1 MFTPDERERLRNA
14 LVSAAEADPRITG
27 AALVGSAAVGR
38 EDRWSDVDLA
48 LCLHADAD
56 LDEVVRDWSD
66 RLYRDHDV
74 VHHLDVRS
82 GSTLFR
88 VFLLRDTLQV
98 DLSFWAP
105 ADFGATG
112 PTFRLLFGTAAD
124 VPKVEPPA
132 AHGLVGMGWLYA
144 LHARSSIARGR
155 VWQAE
160 YMVSGVRDQV
170 LALACLRHGVSAVQG
185 RGMDDL
191 PEAVTAPLGEAL
203 VRGLGTAELVR
214 AFGVTVEAFLTEVAL
229 VDTALAA
236 RIAPTMRALVVTAT
250 AGPGEPSP
258 A

>member
-1 MFTPDERERLRNA
+1 MFTPEEREQLRAA
-14 LVSAAEADPRITG
+14 LVSTAQADPRITG
-27 AALVGSAAVGR
+27 AALVGSAAVDR
-38 EDRWSDVDLA
+38 EDRWSDIDLA
-48 LCLHADAD
+48 LCLHEDAD
-56 LDEVVRDWSD
+56 VDEVVRDWSD

-74 VHHLDVRS
+74 VHHLDVRN
-82 GSTLFR
+82 GKTLFR
-88 VFLLRDTLQV
+88 VFLLRDTLQL

-124 VPKVEPPA
+124 VPKVGPPA
-132 AHGLVGMGWLYA
+132 ALGLVGMGWLYA

-160 YMVSGVRDQV
+160 YMVSGVRDHV

-191 PEAVTAPLGEAL
+191 PAEVTAPLDEAL

-214 AFGVTVEAFLTEVAL
+214 AFGVTVEAFLAEVEL
-229 VDTALAA
+229 VDAALAA
-236 RIAPTMRALVVTAT
+236 RIAPTMRALVDTST
-250 AGPGEPSP
+250 PGPAVVSP